1 MSSTQPQLP
10 GAKAI
15 DYDHGRQQF
24 QKEEV
29 DQALSEILNYPGT
42 GPIAKPQAPPPPNI
56 LPPKVSQK
64 PEDAY
69 DAYGANIERK
79 FLQDRER
86 EERRKRALPIP
97 RDLLNERDRGDRRT
111 SRRSRSPPNHG
122 GDRGRQ
128 STPSSGP
135 PSAKSTP
142 PPPPAPAPPPKAETV
157 VIDDILCD
165 PGRKRRPRNIAIL
178 IRGAPGSGKSHLAK
192 LIKEKEHAESSSGGT
207 APRILSIDDFFCT
220 DVEKMEK
227 NPKTGKMTKVTKL
240 VYEYD
245 EPMEA
250 SYYKS
255 LLKMF
260 KKNVEGGFY
269 PFLIVDA
276 VFQKLPDYEEYWSF
290 AKSKGYQVYVVELV
304 VEAAVCAK
312 RNIHDRTL
320 DELTK
325 ICSNWVKTPDHMI
338 NLDVRTLLQDDAI
351 QEVEME
357 DAIDEI
363 NDDNPNDDATAD
375 KNNDDNDE
383 SSKEGSGD
391 KRGNNEGEEDEDD
404 NNDDEGFRKVIRSKW
419 DGDVS
424 ETNLDLLDGLS
435 SRRRH
440 NSSSGGGENEL
451 RMSMQ
456 DFLESEM
463 QKKPKNDGKKRVR
476 WADIEEMQE
485 QERAQA
491 IGFVVGQSKKDWHR
505 MTEAGAKDAQSALR
519 KTRFIPHRED
529 DKEIVLD

>member
-1 MSSTQPQLP
+1 V
-10 GAKAI
+10 A
-15 DYDHGRQQF
+15 
-24 QKEEV
+24 
-29 DQALSEILNYPGT
+29 
-42 GPIAKPQAPPPPNI
+42 
-56 LPPKVSQK
+56 
-64 PEDAY
+64 
-69 DAYGANIERK
+69 
-79 FLQDRER
+79 
-86 EERRKRALPIP
+86 
-97 RDLLNERDRGDRRT
+97 
-111 SRRSRSPPNHG
+111 
-122 GDRGRQ
+122 
-128 STPSSGP
+128 
-135 PSAKSTP
+135 
-142 PPPPAPAPPPKAETV
+142 
-157 VIDDILCD
+157 IDDILCD

-245 EPMEA
+245 EPMEP

-276 VFQKLPDYEEYWSF
+276 VFQKLADFEEYWSF
-290 AKSKGYQVYVVELV
+290 AKSKGYQVYVVELE

-325 ICSNWVKTPDHMI
+325 ICTNWVKTPDHMI

-357 DAIDEI
+357 DAVDES
-363 NDDNPNDDATAD
+363 NDDDNINSNDPTAD
-375 KNNDDNDE
+375 KNNDNSNDPNDA
-383 SSKEGSGD
+383 SAKELSGD
-391 KRGNNEGEEDEDD
+391 KTGDNEGDEDEDD
-404 NNDDEGFRKVIRSKW
+404 NNEGFRKVIRSKW

-424 ETNLDLLDGLS
+424 ETNLDALDGLS
-435 SRRRH
+435 SKRRH
-440 NSSSGGGENEL
+440 NSSGGGESDL
-451 RMSMQ
+451 RISMQ
-456 DFLESEM
+456 DFLEAEM

-476 WADIEEMQE
+476 WADIEEVQE
-485 QERAQA
+485 QERVQA

-505 MTEAGAKDAQSALR
+505 MTEAGKKDASSALR
-519 KTRFIPHRED
+519 KTRFIPHRDD
-529 DKEIVLD
+529 DKEVVLD